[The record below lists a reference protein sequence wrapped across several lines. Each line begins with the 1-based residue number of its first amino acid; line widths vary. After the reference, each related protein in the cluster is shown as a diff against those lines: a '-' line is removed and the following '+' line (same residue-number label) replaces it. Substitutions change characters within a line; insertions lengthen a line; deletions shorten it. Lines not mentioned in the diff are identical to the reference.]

1 MRRLNEFG
9 DWLILSP
16 AEDRMAKKQQKIIK
30 CEEDLK
36 VYSPE
41 PSDSENEEDDKRKA
55 KLKEDRPKQKSPK
68 GKERKEN
75 ENRSHVRLAKSFNES
90 RKRYEVLKLLG
101 SGGFGDVYMV
111 RRLRDEKKEVAE
123 KDKKNR
129 KKSQRKEDKDSRKD
143 DELFAL
149 KTEKSSVGK
158 DQKRLKVEMAILQ
171 ICAAL
176 PKEKRSHFIEMID
189 KGRTESFKFIVME
202 LVGRS
207 IDRIQREMPDRNFSL
222 RTSIKLALQTVESIE
237 DLHEIGYI
245 HRDIKPQNFTMGLNK
260 NAETVFLLDFGI
272 ARRYTKKDSKAIRL
286 PRKKVIFLGT
296 IRYASRNCHD
306 EKEQCR
312 GDDLE
317 SWIYMFLEFIDG
329 RNALPWIRKKDK
341 SAVCTEK
348 RALFDGKYSQS
359 VQSLPEEIHKI
370 IVYVDSLGYV
380 DTPDYAFIR
389 TMLQKAAQR
398 KNIEIKGPLD
408 WHEPDHSNGSNKKQH
423 TASEEDDSLVDLEWI
438 L

>member
-1 MRRLNEFG
+1 MMLFCYRIGVEVSCSINTE
-9 DWLILSP
+9 LSSATP
-16 AEDRMAKKQQKIIK
+16 SLSSSAAAQEDQNVSSTLKADRMAKKPQKIIK

-41 PSDSENEEDDKRKA
+41 PSDSENEEDDKRKFLLGA
-55 KLKEDRPKQKSPK
+55 T
-68 GKERKEN
+68 
-75 ENRSHVRLAKSFNES
+75 VCT
-90 RKRYEVLKLLG
+90 YEVLKLLG

-158 DQKRLKVEMAILQ
+158 DQKRLKV
-171 ICAAL
+171 
-176 PKEKRSHFIEMID
+176 FT
-189 KGRTESFKFIVME
+189 GRTESFKFIVME

-408 WHEPDHSNGSNKKQH
+408 WHEPDHSNGVKHIALLKAKSFRGTYLTWKLYILVKKSH
-423 TASEEDDSLVDLEWI
+423 HIEV
-438 L
+438 